1 MTGHHLVDLLIA
13 LSNCR
18 WLVLGVLVA
27 HGQFVK
33 KGGFTKEDENQE
45 LSYACLKEEDGV
57 DGSVISMPSRSWDL
71 PWFYRPSVGHGCCD
85 QGSSWSERE

>member
-27 HGQFVK
+27 HGQFDK
-33 KGGFTKEDENQE
+33 KGGC
-45 LSYACLKEEDGV
+45 SPRG
-57 DGSVISMPSRSWDL
+57 
-71 PWFYRPSVGHGCCD
+71 
-85 QGSSWSERE
+85 RESGIVLLHA